1 MRGARAALGRA
12 RHERRARR
20 GRRGIGARRAER
32 GQALTVGAAGR
43 PPGRAVPGLC
53 LLPSA
58 FCLLPS
64 AFCLLPSAFCLPPSH
79 RNALPPTPPT
89 RCTSNA
95 RRVTKSSF
103 NSPRAVPL
111 SRASRRFGCPRPC
124 PRPIPTPPPPA
135 PSA

>member
-64 AFCLLPSAFCLPPSH
+64 AFCLLPSAFCLLPSAFHLPTATPFHPRPP
-79 RNALPPTPPT
+79 RDAPAMP
-89 RCTSNA
+89 
-95 RRVTKSSF
+95 V
-103 NSPRAVPL
+103 
-111 SRASRRFGCPRPC
+111 ASRNLHSILRERCR
-124 PRPIPTPPPPA
+124 
-135 PSA
+135 